1 MTLVIRTLWS
11 KCPLAKLSSSEDS
24 YFKLPRLPNLSCLSS
39 SHISESMQSVNLDG
53 TTDSQMVSS
62 SVEYSFEIEEIT
74 DETKRQELLNN
85 HRKYVEGG
93 THKKVIRRQK
103 LATGKK
109 KKKEETKKEVIE
121 EVKQKEIEANKE
133 VIENNLQEIN
143 KESKQE
149 SKECIK
155 EIKEEI
161 INEIQE
167 EVVVEISETMQEI
180 PLDNPQKEKEVSSN
194 NIEADLSNKLIE
206 YSQSLEIT
214 DQPKNEPS
222 TNSEALIVNSSDSQI
237 IKDAFVETIEM
248 QPENK
253 TENFEIES
261 NEISVVETKEVKE
274 ELKTNRKEEK

>member
-1 MTLVIRTLWS
+1 M
-11 KCPLAKLSSSEDS
+11 
-24 YFKLPRLPNLSCLSS
+24 
-39 SHISESMQSVNLDG
+39 
-53 TTDSQMVSS
+53 
-62 SVEYSFEIEEIT
+62 
-74 DETKRQELLNN
+74 
-85 HRKYVEGG
+85 
-93 THKKVIRRQK
+93 
-103 LATGKK
+103 
-109 KKKEETKKEVIE
+109 
-121 EVKQKEIEANKE
+121 
-133 VIENNLQEIN
+133 
-143 KESKQE
+143 SKQE

-274 ELKTNRKEEK
+274 ELKTNKKEEK